1 MNIKSW
7 VLAFRPR
14 TLPLALSCTVA
25 GSCLAAADNKFRWP
39 VLALAAL
46 TTLLLQVLANL
57 ANDYG
62 DFVNGKDTAGRIGPR
77 RMVQSGEISPRAML
91 AGVSAAA
98 VLCGASGA
106 ALIYTS
112 VKGAGAAP
120 LLVFG
125 LLGLAAIAAA
135 VKYTVGK
142 NPYGYSGWG
151 DVFVFVFFGLV
162 GVLGTY
168 YLHAL
173 ALRWN
178 LLLPAAAIGFLS
190 AGVLNINNM
199 RDLEADRKAGK
210 RTLAVKLGPRRAAYY
225 HLALL
230 AGAAAAAL
238 AYTSLTPGSAWR
250 WLFLL
255 AFPPLLLNGKI
266 VLTYSEPPALAP
278 ELQRLSLSTLLFA
291 LTFGFGLLL

>member
-1 MNIKSW
+1 MKIKPWIS
-7 VLAFRPR
+7 AFRPR

-46 TTLLLQVLANL
+46 TTLLLQVLANM

-77 RMVQSGEISPRAML
+77 RMVQAGEISPRAML
-91 AGVSAAA
+91 AGVGAAA
-98 VLCGASGA
+98 VLCGISGA
-106 ALIYTS
+106 ALIYTAA
-112 VKGAGAAP
+112 KGAGAAP
-120 LLVFG
+120 MLVFG
-125 LLGLAAIAAA
+125 LLGLSAIAAA

-151 DVFVFVFFGLV
+151 DAFVFIFFGLV

-173 ALRWN
+173 ALRWD

-199 RDLEADRKAGK
+199 RDYEADKRAGK
-210 RTLAVKLGPRRAAYY
+210 RTLAVKLGPRGAAYY
-225 HLALL
+225 HLGLL

-255 AFPPLLLNGKI
+255 AFPPLLLNGKA
-266 VLTYSEPPALAP
+266 VLTYSGPLALAP

>member
-1 MNIKSW
+1 MKIKPWIS
-7 VLAFRPR
+7 AFRPR

-62 DFVNGKDTAGRIGPR
+62 DFVNGKDTAARIGPR
-77 RMVQSGEISPRAML
+77 RMVQAGEISPGAML
-91 AGVSAAA
+91 AGIIAAGFMCAAA
-98 VLCGASGA
+98 GA
-106 ALIYTS
+106 ALIYTAA
-112 VKGAGAAP
+112 KGAGVAP
-120 LLVFG
+120 MLVFG

-135 VKYTVGK
+135 LKYTVGK

-151 DVFVFVFFGLV
+151 DASVFIFFGLV

-199 RDLEADRKAGK
+199 RDYEADKRSGK
-210 RTLAVKLGPRRAAYY
+210 RTLAVKLGPRGAACY
-225 HLALL
+225 HLGLL

-255 AFPPLLLNGKI
+255 AFPPLLLNGKA
-266 VLTYSEPPALAP
+266 VLTYSEPRALAP

-291 LTFGFGLLL
+291 LTFSLGLLF